1 MEQKIIN
8 IPKIT
13 IQRIEDKYLNV
24 VYYDLYLDGTRE
36 GRYSDVGSINWRIG
50 LLICNEVIAL

>member
-13 IQRIEDKYLNV
+13 IQRIEDKDLNV
-24 VYYDLYLDGTRE
+24 VYYDLYLDEVRE
-36 GRYSDVGSINWRIG
+36 GRYTDIGSINWRIG
-50 LLICNEVIAL
+50 LLICNEVLAL

>member
-13 IQRIEDKYLNV
+13 IQRIEDKDLNV
-24 VYYDLYLDGTRE
+24 IYYDLYLDGVRE